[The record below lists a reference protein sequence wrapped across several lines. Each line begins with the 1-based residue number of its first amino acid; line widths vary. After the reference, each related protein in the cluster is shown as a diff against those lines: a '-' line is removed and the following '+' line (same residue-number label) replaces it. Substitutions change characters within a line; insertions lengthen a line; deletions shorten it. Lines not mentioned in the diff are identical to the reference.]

1 MDIFKE
7 VYNILSNIEIFNM
20 QIYNRLIKKYDKEI
34 VDKVIDKLLIEDN
47 DNVDKFIDY
56 LDNYDF
62 FVESKMDLLNYSI
75 YLSDLKRLECFS
87 FDKNKELLVKISNYI
102 KDMEIIFNKCGC
114 EYLYVGKKV
123 PWIYEKVEYCLNNCN
138 DVDILN
144 DLNNLYNDYCR
155 FRDQIVEGNLRF
167 VLFKVLEYC
176 DDMTMIEEMIQYGNI
191 GLIRAIEKF
200 DISKDVSF
208 LTYAG
213 YWVMQSIT
221 RGIKSI
227 KYSMRMPMHVI
238 YKNSLLIETKS
249 KLSMEKERN
258 ISHEELAGYMGIS
271 LLCMESILNAF
282 LIPVSL
288 DDNFV
293 IEYEDDD
300 FVKLENDHIVDENV
314 NVYEDAVSLQYRN
327 QLLQFLSDYLLEREF
342 RVLNLY
348 YGFNGKNYTDKE
360 IAKEMGISQQRVGQI
375 RKDALIKLRRKKD
388 IRDIVIV

>member
-1 MDIFKE
+1 MDTFKE
-7 VYNILSNIEIFNM
+7 VYNILSNMEIFNM
-20 QIYNRLIKKYDKEI
+20 QIYNKMIRKYDKEI

-47 DNVDKFIDY
+47 EKVDKFIDY

-114 EYLYVGKKV
+114 ESLYVGKRV

-138 DVDILN
+138 DIDILN
-144 DLNNLYNDYCR
+144 DLNNLYVDYCNI
-155 FRDQIVEGNLRF
+155 RDQIVEGNLRF

-200 DISKDVSF
+200 DINRDVSF

-227 KYSMRMPMHVI
+227 KYPMRMPMHVI
-238 YKNSLLIETKS
+238 YKNSLLMEMKS
-249 KLSMEKERN
+249 KLSIEKERN
-258 ISHEELAGYMGIS
+258 ISHDDLASYMGIS
-271 LLCMESILNAF
+271 LLSMESILNAF

-293 IEYEDDD
+293 IEYEDED
-300 FVKLENDHIVDENV
+300 FVRLENDYIVDENV
-314 NVYEDAVSLQYRN
+314 NVYEDAVSLQYRS
-327 QLLQFLSDYLLEREF
+327 QLLQFLSNCLLEREF

-375 RKDALIKLRRKKD
+375 KKDALMKLRRKRD